1 LGLFVSFSCIVDTSG
16 LNLVSGNNFGSL
28 FEDSFT
34 GVFVGNNLKLERNG
48 FLKVVNPKGTALQI
62 RGNHV
67 ARSSLGLFLNGSSG
81 RGVFFP

>member
-1 LGLFVSFSCIVDTSG
+1 LSLFVSFSCIVDTSG

-34 GVFVGNNLKLERNG
+34 GVFVGNNLKLKGNG

-62 RGNHV
+62 RGDDV
-67 ARSSLGLFLNGSSG
+67 ARSRGLFLNGSSG